1 MGEYVSGVCNIGPA
15 EITARRRAGWIG
27 LSITVALWVGF
38 FALRVPAPW
47 RLTLFLPAS
56 AGASGFLQAA
66 FRFCAGFGLRGVFN
80 FGAVGRT
87 QTVPDDEAR
96 RSDRRKA
103 LRLAAYSSL
112 IGVAAA
118 LVGLVTA

>member
-1 MGEYVSGVCNIGPA
+1 MAAYAVSTC
-15 EITARRRAGWIG
+15 
-27 LSITVALWVGF
+27 
-38 FALRVPAPW
+38 LRGRFRV
-47 RLTLFLPAS
+47 
-56 AGASGFLQAA
+56 LQAA
-66 FRFCAGFGLRGVFN
+66 FRFCAGFGFRGVSN

-87 QTVPDDEAR
+87 QAVPDDEAR